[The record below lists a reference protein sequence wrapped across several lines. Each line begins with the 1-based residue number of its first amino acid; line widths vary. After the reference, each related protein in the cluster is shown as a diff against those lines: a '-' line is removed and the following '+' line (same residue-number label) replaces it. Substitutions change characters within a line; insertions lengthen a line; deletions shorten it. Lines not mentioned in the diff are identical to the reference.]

1 MTNLKEVLQFIRN
14 ADKSELEAIKNSYDI
29 RRSEI
34 VHSVKSSLR
43 VGDNVSINH
52 KKISNKRMFFVT
64 KINGVN
70 VKVSEV
76 NGSGS
81 YTVHPSLLVKV

>member
-1 MTNLKEVLQFIRN
+1 MKNLQEVLQFIKN
-14 ADKSELEAIKNSYDI
+14 ADRSELEAIKTTYDI

-34 VHSVKSSLR
+34 VHDVKSSLKI
-43 VGDNVSINH
+43 GDNVSINH
-52 KKISNKRMFFVT
+52 KKINRSRMFFIT

-76 NGSGS
+76 NGNGIFN
-81 YTVHPSLLVKV
+81 VHPSLLVKV

>member
-1 MTNLKEVLQFIRN
+1 MKNLQEVLQFIKN

-34 VHSVKSSLR
+34 VHDVKSSLKI
-43 VGDNVSINH
+43 GDNVSINH
-52 KKISNKRMFFVT
+52 KKINRSRMFFIT

-76 NGSGS
+76 NGNGIFN
-81 YTVHPSLLVKV
+81 VHPSLLVKV